1 VNGSHSDG
9 LVLWRYG
16 RPRIQENISG
26 VADNGKARHLDVPV
40 VTFRIADGDLE
51 NIACRAFAVPLLI

>member
-1 VNGSHSDG
+1 MNGSHSDG

-26 VADNGKARHLDVPV
+26 VADNGKARHL